1 LLIIDGIKKELGA
14 IVVMT
19 QIAVV
24 VSLCLWEVWAFDDA
38 IVTRDQKM
46 MLNVMYGPFGAVAA
60 TMVVD
65 MLVRVNRRVEKAEQ
79 VKRE

>member
-38 IVTRDQKM
+38 VVTRDQKM

>member
-1 LLIIDGIKKELGA
+1 MLIIDGIKKELGA

-38 IVTRDQKM
+38 VVTRDQKM